1 MNNTFA
7 GSSMMKDKSNLAI
20 PHSSE
25 SGTIKTIDAFK
36 VQMNSAAGG
45 IYSNVTDMAKWMTVC
60 LNKGKYGTDLTKTL
74 FSLKIKVKC
83 GAYILSKRLIKIQD
97 TILISTV
104 MDWDGDYPMKR

>member
-1 MNNTFA
+1 
-7 GSSMMKDKSNLAI
+7 MKDKSNLAI

-25 SGTIKTIDAFK
+25 SGTIKQLTFN

-83 GAYILSKRLIKIQD
+83 GAYILSKRLKSKIQFSFQRLW
-97 TILISTV
+97 IGMGII
-104 MDWDGDYPMKR
+104 R